1 MNDTIKGLVVVIAAL
16 FVIAVTLGCVGF
28 YVELKQLKTDCL
40 QRGYGEFVVRDS
52 KTQFMLFDE
61 PMKPKTKAD
70 RRPSEARPCG
80 DLAGRKVKIAG
91 Q

>member
-1 MNDTIKGLVVVIAAL
+1 MNDTIKGIIVVFAAL

-40 QRGYGEFVVRDS
+40 QRGYGEIVVRDN
-52 KTQFMLFDE
+52 KYQFMLLHE
-61 PMKPKTKAD
+61 PMKPRTKAD

-80 DLAGRKVKIAG
+80 DLAGRKVKMAA